1 MEKTPLEAKRLKIP
15 LICTPSITGMNESIK
30 VMDEK
35 LASYR
40 KDCEGIEGPVGR
52 ENEMN
57 RKFYKGIGQSNLRPS
72 YHLRAK
78 EAMRGNY
85 KL

>member
-1 MEKTPLEAKRLKIP
+1 
-15 LICTPSITGMNESIK
+15 
-30 VMDEK
+30 MDEK

-57 RKFYKGIGQSNLRPS
+57 RKFYKEIGRKQFTPLVSLES
-72 YHLRAK
+72 
-78 EAMRGNY
+78 EGCDEG

>member
-1 MEKTPLEAKRLKIP
+1 M
-15 LICTPSITGMNESIK
+15 
-30 VMDEK
+30 MDEK

-57 RKFYKGIGQSNLRPS
+57 RKFYKEIGRSNLRPS

>member
-1 MEKTPLEAKRLKIP
+1 MRVYK
-15 LICTPSITGMNESIK
+15 SK

-40 KDCEGIEGPVGR
+40 KDCERIEGLVGR
-52 ENEMN
+52 ENKMN
-57 RKFYKGIGQSNLRPS
+57 RKFYKVVRRSNLRPS

-78 EAMRGNY
+78 DAMRGNY
-85 KL
+85 KYRVKIV